1 MHHHGKLPE
10 SQLLSTA
17 ETRVQWWVLGS
28 NSWGYESGHLE
39 KASSA
44 LFRGSKASCGSLLC
58 SGEEWQLAP
67 QTVHIRELS
76 SRQGH
81 GHQQS
86 PVCHCLPEMLPQTLL
101 TPRLLGTFCPQ
112 VRYSQEHMQ
121 TVSAR
126 GSGETPGF
134 LQPLAA
140 PYLTHKLVNVSVCVF
155 VPWPWAACTASA
167 TVCTSKCW
175 AVVRTPLQEGGM

>member
-1 MHHHGKLPE
+1 MNQVTWRKP
-10 SQLLSTA
+10 A
-17 ETRVQWWVLGS
+17 V
-28 NSWGYESGHLE
+28 
-39 KASSA
+39 
-44 LFRGSKASCGSLLC
+44 LC
-58 SGEEWQLAP
+58 SGDPRLLV
-67 QTVHIRELS
+67 VHCCVLVRSGNWHHRQYTRELS